1 MRRRP
6 ESNRSGHRRPKAI
19 EGRQPQTGQRNGP
32 QAVSV
37 GDETSDRNGRKEDIH
52 PYAAQRQAGQH
63 HDRRGDEHGGIAALR
78 SRYGLRPIHGV
89 ERSRIA
95 ALRSRYG
102 PVPSRLPR
110 RPRTAS
116 NNRPR
121 RRSAARCPKSGTTE
135 SCRHGRTHRSGP
147 NPVPVM
153 HPERRDAE
161 NRQDEHDQQGDRRPP
176 LFVCHH
182 NRITNFDPVAGESG
196 CRMNERDGIRS
207 ESSLRKAL

>member
-37 GDETSDRNGRKEDIH
+37 GDEASDRNGRKEDIH

-78 SRYGLRPIHGV
+78 S
-89 ERSRIA
+89 S
-95 ALRSRYG
+95 YG

-121 RRSAARCPKSGTTE
+121 QRSAAPRPKSGTTE

-147 NPVPVM
+147 QSGA
-153 HPERRDAE
+153 RDAS
-161 NRQDEHDQQGDRRPP
+161 RTARCRKPTGRTRPARRSSSSI
-176 LFVCHH
+176 VCVSSY
-182 NRITNFDPVAGESG
+182 RITNFDPVAGESG